1 MSQENVERAKRALVA
16 VGAADYDSALALMHP
31 DIELFPPGEQAPHK
45 GTDSVRRWMEPEAF
59 AEQLIDPLDFID
71 AGDRKVI
78 GKQHIKAR
86 GAGSGIELEITSW
99 SVWTFDDDG
108 LVTRVE
114 IFLPTRRRRRAK
126 PPGCESSEIP
136 LCGSGLRSY
145 QSSVSV
151 LVVPP

>member
-1 MSQENVERAKRALVA
+1 MFQ
-16 VGAADYDSALALMHP
+16 
-31 DIELFPPGEQAPHK
+31 
-45 GTDSVRRWMEPEAF
+45 TF

-108 LVTRVE
+108 LITRVE
-114 IFLPTRRRRRAK
+114 IFLPHEEAK
-126 PPGCESSEIP
+126 AREAAGVRE
-136 LCGSGLRSY
+136 
-145 QSSVSV
+145 
-151 LVVPP
+151 

>member
-1 MSQENVERAKRALVA
+1 MSQENVEKAKRALGA

-31 DIELFPPGEQAPHK
+31 DVELFPPGAQAPHK
-45 GTDSVRRWMEPEAF
+45 GVDSIRRWMKPDAF

-108 LVTRVE
+108 LITRLE
-114 IFLPTRRRRRAK
+114 IFLPHEEAK
-126 PPGCESSEIP
+126 AREAAGLPEST
-136 LCGSGLRSY
+136 G
-145 QSSVSV
+145 
-151 LVVPP
+151 